1 MMMNYHEMT
10 MNEPRDSPARRR
22 QYLIICTIMAAVMA
36 HALIQAGALVGVS
49 VETDGSFPGGSLVYK
64 FTTRDYA
71 ASNSLK
77 ESIQKDLG
85 LKSNAETVDML
96 YGLYLDDPNEL
107 SGRAQRFAYG
117 LLTDSGSSDEAKTL
131 MALNDERTPATA
143 VELEDL
149 GAAFLW
155 PKLTF
160 EQTKLPATSAL
171 VATFPYT
178 NGFVSAM
185 MLGLKVIPA
194 LRKAAAAEG
203 ADPIV
208 VVSTCSVKQSTCTHY
223 VPLKQGKPFLLGR
236 VDYETHVIEVGP
248 QPALIDWDGVKKGLR
263 KLRGYL
269 DYFGWFKEG
278 STETA
283 AKEEL

>member
-22 QYLIICTIMAAVMA
+22 QYLIICTIMAAVML
-36 HALIQAGALVGVS
+36 HALIQAGVLVS
-49 VETDGSFPGGSLVYK
+49 VTVDNDTEGFPGGTFVYK
-64 FTTRDYA
+64 LTSRDYA

-96 YGLYLDDPNEL
+96 YGLYLDDPNQL

-117 LLTDSGSSDEAKTL
+117 LLTDSSGSDQDKTL

-155 PKLTF
+155 PKLTY
-160 EQTKLPATSAL
+160 EKTKLPATAAL

-185 MLGLKVIPA
+185 MLGLKIIPA
-194 LRKAAAAEG
+194 LRKAAAVEG
-203 ADPIV
+203 AAPIV

-223 VPLKQGKPFLLGR
+223 VPLKQGKPFLLGQ
-236 VDYETHVIEVGP
+236 VDFETHLVQVGP
-248 QPALIDWDGVKKGLR
+248 QPALIDWDGVRKGLR
-263 KLRGYL
+263 RLRGYL
-269 DYFGWFKEG
+269 DVFGWFKEG
-278 STETA
+278 SATA